1 MFMCIRLLY
10 LSGNYRSSQHLS
22 FALVIQHL
30 CIVHKGRHESRMQ
43 QTQAS
48 LDEWR
53 YQHRLKDAARHSYNL
68 QRDFPVD
75 LLKPPLDAQAFY
87 TGLSVRQEVS
97 DPEQLSF
104 DKYRRRLEEY
114 NREEYGPSPK
124 KKQKVVFEKVDHA
137 REQKSSNQDI
147 FRRLQNELSGRTDRR
162 RIGGVDTV
170 GMMAKRPVVEEH
182 KHFASS
188 KEDNDIGAA
197 SDNETKEE
205 TEPTE
210 PSNDDEKNVESLS
223 IVENGTKDETS
234 ITAKYR
240 QEEIT
245 ELEVKLR
252 AQHLSRTS
260 KADRLFY
267 NRLAER
273 EANTILEE
281 VLLEDIYDIAED
293 VFDEEEEKSRNKE
306 LPPELLEIVESAL
319 HEGPMEEVLIQKYN
333 VDITRRHLQ
342 CMLPGTWLNDEVI
355 NFYFQMMSDR
365 DEALVKAGV
374 LPKRSHFFNSFFYT
388 KVSENGYNFIN
399 VRRWTRKIDLFAMDK
414 IFMPVNVGNMH
425 WCMAVIFMTEKRIQ
439 YYDSMHGSGAA
450 CLKVLL
456 GYLHDESEHKKKQKF
471 NEEGW
476 RLVPTTPDTPQQN
489 NGSDCGVFSCMFAD
503 YLSQNKPLSFVQKD
517 IPFHRHR
524 MVLHV
529 SRGYIPLEEE
539 GL

>member
-1 MFMCIRLLY
+1 
-10 LSGNYRSSQHLS
+10 
-22 FALVIQHL
+22 
-30 CIVHKGRHESRMQ
+30 MQ

-147 FRRLQNELSGRTDRR
+147 FRRLQNELSGRTDCR
-162 RIGGVDTV
+162 RIGGVATV

-205 TEPTE
+205 TKPTE
-210 PSNDDEKNVESLS
+210 PSSEDEKNVESLS

-234 ITAKYR
+234 ITAKSR

-260 KADRLFY
+260 KVDRLFY

-456 GYLHDESEHKKKQKF
+456 RYLHDESEHKKKQKF

-476 RLVPTTPDTPQQN
+476 RLVTTTPDTPQQN